1 MTWIKM
7 IRDRRGP
14 LVALKAHAGPNAPRP
29 PYELRARNG
38 FRATLNTY
46 RFSVLLPAGR
56 IGSTIRRCRSA
67 LEIELRRMSSR
78 LYFSPAKY
86 IWVTIMLKNPPYTLK
101 WMCGGRTQPP
111 GTGYAPGLMVLNEYL
126 PSASVVASPNPRKF
140 GSFGAGLGSATWVYR
155 PLALAC
161 QISTMA
167 PLTGRHSSSVTRPV
181 T

>member
-29 PYELRARNG
+29 LYWLRARNV
-38 FRATLNTY
+38 FRATLTTY

-56 IGSTIRRCRSA
+56 IGSRIRRCRSA

-86 IWVTIMLKNPPYTLK
+86 ICVTIMWKNPPYTLK

-140 GSFGAGLGSATWVYR
+140 GSFGAGFASAEGLYR
-155 PLALAC
+155 PFSLAC
-161 QISTMA
+161 HIPTAA
-167 PLTGRHSSSVTRPV
+167 PLPGRHQSSM
-181 T
+181 